1 MHDSDD
7 WTAPDVQGGK
17 SDAPPAGKRHRN
29 RFGSLGFRVTAGILA
44 VLTLGMAA
52 MSGVAFQNLRT
63 QAFSDFRT
71 ASELQA
77 RFLADD
83 VAAKVKASD
92 KDSAEQAARAL
103 LDIDG
108 IAALGA
114 RAFRSN
120 GTLIFSI
127 TMNDGTTVFDGVSPA
142 PTRKTSVDLGT
153 KLLVRMPMRLTDEPS
168 NHAIGWVEIV
178 FDQSAVAASMAIGW
192 GWLLTASLLVIGMT
206 GVATLVMLEFVIE
219 RPVARI
225 VQAMQSIAR
234 DEADV
239 PLIQG
244 NVTDLGSIEDALQ
257 VFQENVLKRRALD
270 EANTLTMTR
279 DQAVHAEMEETHQV
293 NREQAER
300 SAVEAQRQFDRER
313 ADCQWLQ
320 RDVEQVMTA
329 VADGDFDLRIEVENA
344 PDEQRSLREMLNVAM
359 DRVQTSMNDV
369 IHVLAELQAGRLG
382 SRMGGQRPGA
392 FAKLQSS
399 TNAMATQL
407 ERALGDLSRH
417 AVGILDD
424 SSDLSA
430 SAEDLSKRTERTA
443 GSLAETTNAL
453 EQIVGS
459 IAATADLTSTAQGFA
474 ESARRDARQSD
485 QIVRDTVQSM
495 QEIQSVSV
503 EISHTLG
510 VINDIAFQTNLLA
523 LNAGVEAARAGEA
536 GRGFAVVASEVRALA
551 QRASESA
558 QQIGTLIATSSEQI
572 NTGVQRV
579 AISGKTLTSL
589 GDSIERIGDQVAEIA
604 EASRSQSSAAAEINR
619 AMSEIDGATQ
629 QNTAMFEEITT
640 ANQSLKGSASQMLRL
655 IEKFDLTDGGSDD
668 AWTTAMNATH
678 HALTQD
684 KVGTG

>member
-7 WTAPDVQGGK
+7 WTAPDVQGGT

-29 RFGSLGFRVTAGILA
+29 RFGSLGFRLTAGILA

-52 MSGVAFQNLRT
+52 LSGVAFQNLRT
-63 QAFSDFRT
+63 QAFSDFRA

-77 RFLADD
+77 SFLADD
-83 VAAKVKASD
+83 VAAQVKASD

-120 GTLIFSI
+120 GALIFSI

-142 PTRKTSVDLGT
+142 PTRKTSVDLGKT
-153 KLLVRMPMRLTDEPS
+153 LLVRMPMRLNDEPS
-168 NHAIGWVEIV
+168 NHAIGWVEII
-178 FDQSAVAASMAIGW
+178 FDQSAVANSMAIGW
-192 GWLLTASLLVIGMT
+192 GWLLTASLLVIGIT

-239 PLIQG
+239 PPIQG
-244 NVTDLGSIEDALQ
+244 NVTDLGSIEDTLQ

-270 EANTLTMTR
+270 KANTLTIAR
-279 DQAVHAEMEETHQV
+279 DQSLHAEMEETHLV
-293 NREQAER
+293 SREQAER

-313 ADCQWLQ
+313 ADSQWLQ

-329 VADGDFDLRIEVENA
+329 VADGDFDLRIEVEDA

-369 IHVLAELQAGRLG
+369 IHVLAELQAGRLA
-382 SRMGGQRPGA
+382 SRMEGQRPGA

-459 IAATADLTSTAQGFA
+459 ITATADLTSTAQGFA

-485 QIVRDTVQSM
+485 KIVRDTVQSM

-551 QRASESA
+551 QRASASA

-619 AMSEIDGATQ
+619 AMAEIDGATQ

-655 IEKFDLTDGGSDD
+655 IEKFDLTDGGNDD

-678 HALTQD
+678 HALPQD

>member
-1 MHDSDD
+1 
-7 WTAPDVQGGK
+7 
-17 SDAPPAGKRHRN
+17 
-29 RFGSLGFRVTAGILA
+29 
-44 VLTLGMAA
+44 MAA
-52 MSGVAFQNLRT
+52 LSGVAFQNLRT
-63 QAFSDFRT
+63 QAFSDFRA

-77 RFLADD
+77 SFLADD

-92 KDSAEQAARAL
+92 KDNAEQAARAL

-120 GTLIFSI
+120 GALIFSI

-142 PTRKTSVDLGT
+142 PTRKTSVDLGKT
-153 KLLVRMPMRLTDEPS
+153 LLVRMPMRLNDEPS
-168 NHAIGWVEIV
+168 NHAIGWVEII
-178 FDQSAVAASMAIGW
+178 FDQSAVANSMAIGW
-192 GWLLTASLLVIGMT
+192 GWLLTASLLVIGIT

-239 PLIQG
+239 PPIQG
-244 NVTDLGSIEDALQ
+244 NVTDLGSIEDTLQ

-270 EANTLTMTR
+270 KANTLTIAR
-279 DQAVHAEMEETHQV
+279 DQSLHAEMEETHLV
-293 NREQAER
+293 SREQAER

-313 ADCQWLQ
+313 ADSQWLQ

-329 VADGDFDLRIEVENA
+329 VADGDFDLRIEVEDA

-369 IHVLAELQAGRLG
+369 IHVLAELQAGRLA
-382 SRMGGQRPGA
+382 SRMEGQRPGA

-459 IAATADLTSTAQGFA
+459 ITATADLTSTAQGFA

-551 QRASESA
+551 QRASASA

-619 AMSEIDGATQ
+619 AMAEIDGATQ

-655 IEKFDLTDGGSDD
+655 IEKFDLTDGGNDD

-678 HALTQD
+678 HALPQD